1 MMTVMLMIMMIMM
14 TVIVMTVR
22 AAARVS
28 QLIWMNCA
36 KILRETTGLK
46 KTITSS
52 LQLCNY
58 K

>member
-1 MMTVMLMIMMIMM
+1 MMMMMVM

-36 KILRETTGLK
+36 KMLKETTGLK